1 MHTRYKVYTMGN
13 GISVVGNGLTE
24 ESAVSSLI
32 ANLLELDYKIPKNY
46 TTIESFLD
54 GDRWKIE
61 IEGYG
66 VYRVVVINNTGID
79 SRIYTASMEYIG

>member
-1 MHTRYKVYTMGN
+1 MGN

-32 ANLLELDYKIPKNY
+32 ANLLELDYKIPKPY

-66 VYRVVVINNTGID
+66 VYRVVVVNDANID

>member
-1 MHTRYKVYTMGN
+1 MGN

-66 VYRVVVINNTGID
+66 VYRVVVVNNTGID
-79 SRIYTASMEYIG
+79 SRIYTASMEYIGKE

>member
-1 MHTRYKVYTMGN
+1 MGN

>member
-1 MHTRYKVYTMGN
+1 MGN

-66 VYRVVVINNTGID
+66 VYRVVVVNNTGID
-79 SRIYTASMEYIG
+79 SRIYTTSMEYIGKE